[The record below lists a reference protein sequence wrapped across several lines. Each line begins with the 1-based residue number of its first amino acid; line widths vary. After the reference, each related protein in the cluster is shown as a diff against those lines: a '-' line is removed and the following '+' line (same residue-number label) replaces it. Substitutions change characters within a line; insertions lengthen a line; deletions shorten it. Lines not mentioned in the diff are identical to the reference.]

1 MEKYIDFL
9 LGGVV
14 KGTKNA
20 DALFS
25 GTYVLGVVFAII
37 MLLIAAVVAKSI
49 YSVPDGSDITKR
61 KRWFWGLS
69 VVAPVLFSLYNYF
82 FIINNIKGLP
92 NIGKFKTTI
101 AISFVVMLV
110 VYILFG
116 VLISFVFKKGK
127 VGDWFFADRKFKQ

>member
-1 MEKYIDFL
+1 MEKYLDFL
-9 LGGVV
+9 LGEVV

-20 DALFS
+20 DALFT
-25 GTYVLGVVFAII
+25 GTYVLGIVFSML
-37 MLLIAAVVAKSI
+37 MLLIAAMVAKSI

-61 KRWFWGLS
+61 KRWFWALS
-69 VVAPVLFSLYNYF
+69 AVAPVLFSLYNYF

-101 AISFVVMLV
+101 SISFVVMLA
-110 VYILFG
+110 VYIILG
-116 VLISFVFKKGK
+116 VVISFVFKKGK